1 MIVVTSVIISA
12 LMYSTPYIFG
22 ALGGVISEKS
32 GVVNIGIEGMMTV
45 GAFTGAALCYFVPG
59 APWLA
64 FVLAG
69 VVFWWQDYQV
79 VYLLCYMQWLRLHL
93 KLTKLSQG

>member
-12 LMYSTPYIFG
+12 LMYSTPYIFR

-32 GVVNIGIEGMMTV
+32 GVVNIGIEGMMTI
-45 GAFTGAALCYFVPG
+45 GAFAGAASAYFSG
-59 APWLA
+59 NPWI
-64 FVLAG
+64 G
-69 VVFWWQDYQV
+69 FWWQDYQV